1 MPDDNFQAGQ
11 KKEMTKEQA
20 DRLLFWLE
28 KIEKGLRDLD
38 LEIKVYH
45 EDLQT
50 ELDKVKLKNT
60 LQKLVNL
67 KDK

>member
-1 MPDDNFQAGQ
+1 MPDDNLQAGQ

>member
-1 MPDDNFQAGQ
+1 MSDDSPQAD
-11 KKEMTKEQA
+11 KKQEMTTEQA

-28 KIEKGLRDLD
+28 KIEEGLKQLD